1 MIVMLIIYAVF
12 IFFITAGLAKIL
24 IHLFKFKKGYQYV
37 LSMFCINFTFNAI
50 IYWWG
55 ISGYT
60 ELFSLQTQQVT
71 DGQITVG
78 GYLIV
83 ALKSAVIASIFATV
97 FYFLWGTSKRRNEQN
112 V

>member
-1 MIVMLIIYAVF
+1 MLIVVAVF
-12 IFFITAGLAKIL
+12 VFFITAGLAQLL
-24 IHLFKFKKGYQYV
+24 IHLFKFKKGYQYF
-37 LSMFCINFTFNAI
+37 LSMFCINFVLNAI

-55 ISGYT
+55 LTGYT
-60 ELFSLQTQQVT
+60 KLFSMQTQQVT

-83 ALKSAVIASIFATV
+83 ALKSTVIASIFATV
-97 FYFLWGTSKRRNEQN
+97 FYFLWGTSKRRNEQD